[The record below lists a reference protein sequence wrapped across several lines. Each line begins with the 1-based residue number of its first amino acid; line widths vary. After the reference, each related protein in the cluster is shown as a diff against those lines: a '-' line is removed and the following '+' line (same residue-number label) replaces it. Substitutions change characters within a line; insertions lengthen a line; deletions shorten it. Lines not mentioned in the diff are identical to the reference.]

1 MSVNLRVMFISNTLW
16 KPILVSAIFF
26 SVILP
31 LFGQQRFQLIGGN
44 DPAEDRW
51 VDSVFNTLGDE
62 QRIAQLFMIR
72 AHSDKG
78 PEHVAHVESLIRE
91 YQVGSLCFF
100 QGTPEKQAELTNR
113 YQAISPIPLMVAID
127 GEWGLGMRM
136 KESAMSFPRQLML
149 GAIQNNDL
157 IYRMGREIGRQM
169 RRVGVQV
176 NFAPV
181 ADVNNN
187 AANPVIHTRSF
198 GEDRYNVSVKSY
210 MYMKGMQDVNVMAC
224 AKHFPGHGDTDVDSH
239 YDLPVIRHDR
249 SRLDSVELYP
259 FRALSDYGIG
269 SMMVAHVQVP
279 ALDNR
284 ENRPTTLSRNTIT
297 DLLRKEIGFKG
308 LIFTDALEM
317 KGVTKHFGGGIVAA
331 EALLA
336 GNDILCLP
344 EDLGAALREI
354 KAYLAD
360 GRLEREQLMESV
372 RRVLRAKY
380 RLGLTRATPVPVEN
394 IRKEL
399 SSPEA
404 EVLRRELIKG
414 ALTMVRN
421 KQRLIPIQ
429 RTDTLSIASLSI
441 GASAETAFQKRL
453 SSYSKGAAYQ
463 TSKDISQERAEE
475 LLAALGKQELVIVGL
490 HGMNA
495 SSAQNFGLSTASL
508 QFLKA
513 LNKKT
518 RVVVAVFG
526 SPYALKHFD
535 DFEWVLQA
543 YEEDSAT
550 QDLSAQALFGAI
562 GLSGRLPVTAST
574 RSTFNAGEDTPS
586 LGRMGFSLPEE
597 AGLHSDTLARIAR
610 IAREAIS
617 EGATP
622 GCVVLVAR
630 KGQVV
635 YHEAFGDHTYSIHH
649 PVQKDDVYD
658 LASVTKIA
666 ATTLALMYFQ
676 ERGMIDL
683 QKPLSDYLPELKGTN
698 KENIL
703 ISDILAHRARLRDWI
718 PFYETTLIRDNKKEV
733 SPSADFYRSAPEGV
747 FSIPVT
753 EQLFLRN
760 TFQDSIWH
768 QIWYSGLFE
777 NPGYKYS
784 DLGFFLFAKLVER
797 LSGTTLDAFVREH
810 FYQPLGLQT
819 TTFQPWKT
827 IPLDRIPPTE
837 EDNYFRKQRV
847 HGYVHDMGAA
857 MLGGVSGHAG
867 LFSNAVDLATIMQ
880 MLLWKGEYGGE
891 HFLNPVTIDR
901 FTSRHTDSNRRAMGF
916 DMLPIG
922 AKYPPNVSPRVSE
935 NTFGHVGFT
944 GVCAWADPEEELV
957 FIFLANRTY
966 PSMRNYRLNKLNIRN
981 RIQGAV
987 YDALFERPQP
997 LHVGKL
1003 DMPVISVN

>member
-1 MSVNLRVMFISNTLW
+1 MLASVL
-16 KPILVSAIFF
+16 FF
-26 SVILP
+26 SVILSTS
-31 LFGQQRFQLIGGN
+31 GQQRFQLSGSS

-51 VDSVFNTLGDE
+51 VDSVFNALGDE

-78 PEHVAHVESLIRE
+78 PEHVAYVESLIRE

-113 YQAISPIPLMVAID
+113 YQAISPLPLMVAID

-149 GAIQNNDL
+149 GAIQDNDL

-181 ADVNNN
+181 ADINNN

-198 GEDRYNVSVKSY
+198 GEDRYNVLAKAY
-210 MYMKGMQDVNVMAC
+210 MYMKGMQDVNIMAC

-239 YDLPVIRHDR
+239 YDLPIIRHNR

-269 SMMVAHVQVP
+269 SIMVGHLQVP

-297 DLLRKEIGFKG
+297 NLLRKEIGFKG

-354 KAYLAD
+354 KAYVAD
-360 GRLEREQLMESV
+360 GRMEREQLMESV

-380 RLGLTRATPVPVEN
+380 RLGLTRVAPIPVEN

-399 SSPEA
+399 STPEA
-404 EVLRRELIKG
+404 EVLRRELIKA

-421 KQRLIPIQ
+421 KQRLIPLQ
-429 RTDTLSIASLSI
+429 RTDTLQIASLSI

-453 SSYSKGAAYQ
+453 ASYAKIPAYQ
-463 TSKDISQERAEE
+463 ASKDITPERSEE
-475 LLAALGKQELVIVGL
+475 LLAELSKQELVIVGV

-495 SSAQNFGLSTASL
+495 SSAQNFGISTASL
-508 QFLKA
+508 QLLKA
-513 LNKKT
+513 LNQKT
-518 RVVVAVFG
+518 RVVLVVFG
-526 SPYALKHFD
+526 SPYALKNFD
-535 DFEWVLQA
+535 DFEWILQA

-550 QDLSAQALFGAI
+550 QDISAQALFGAI
-562 GLSGRLPVTAST
+562 GLSGRLPVSASA
-574 RSTFNAGEDTPS
+574 RSTFNSGEDTPS
-586 LGRMGFSLPEE
+586 LGRMGFSIPEE
-597 AGLHSDTLARIAR
+597 AGLHSDTLTRIAH

-622 GCVVLVAR
+622 GCVILVAR

-635 YHEAFGDHTYSIHH
+635 YQEAFGDHTYSIHH

-666 ATTLALMYFQ
+666 ATTLALMSFHEQ
-676 ERGMIDL
+676 GRIDL

-718 PFYETTLIRDNKKEV
+718 PFYETTLTKNDKKEV
-733 SPSADFYRSAPEGV
+733 SPSADFYRSTPEDEYA
-747 FSIPVT
+747 IPVT
-753 EQLFLRN
+753 EQLYLRN
-760 TFQDSIWH
+760 SFQDSIWH
-768 QIWYSGLFE
+768 QIWYSGLFQT
-777 NPGYKYS
+777 PGYKYS
-784 DLGFFLFAKLVER
+784 DLGFFLFARLVR
-797 LSGTTLDAFVREH
+797 YLSGMPLDGFVREH

-827 IPLDRIPPTE
+827 LSLDRIPPTE

-867 LFSNAVDLATIMQ
+867 LFSNAQDLATIMQ
-880 MLLWKGEYGGE
+880 MLLQKGEYGGQRY
-891 HFLNPVTIDR
+891 FNPATVEL
-901 FTSRHTDSNRRAMGF
+901 FTTRHTDSNRRAMGF
-916 DMLPIG
+916 DMLPLG
-922 AKYPPNVSPRVSE
+922 SKYPPNVSSRVSE

-944 GVCAWADPEEELV
+944 GVCAWADPQEDLI

-981 RIQGAV
+981 RIQAAV
-987 YDALFERPQP
+987 YDALFDRPQP

>member
-1 MSVNLRVMFISNTLW
+1 MRRITDYGRYALAACLLLSAVLTVN
-16 KPILVSAIFF
+16 
-26 SVILP
+26 
-31 LFGQQRFQLIGGN
+31 GQQRFKLVPGS

-51 VDSVFNTLGDE
+51 VDSVFNALGED
-62 QRIAQLFMIR
+62 QRIGQLFMIR

-78 PEHVAHVESLIRE
+78 PEHVALVESLIRD

-100 QGTPEKQAELTNR
+100 QGTPEKQAELTNQ
-113 YQAISPIPLMVAID
+113 YQALSKTPLMIAID

-149 GAIQNNDL
+149 GAVQDNDL

-198 GEDRYNVSVKSY
+198 GEDQYNVTVKSY
-210 MYMKGMQDVNVMAC
+210 MYMKGMQDINVMAC
-224 AKHFPGHGDTDVDSH
+224 AKHFPGHGDTNVDSH
-239 YDLPVIRHDR
+239 YDLPIIRHDR
-249 SRLDSVELYP
+249 PRLDSIELYP

-269 SMMVAHVQVP
+269 SMMVAHLQVP
-279 ALDNR
+279 ALDDR
-284 ENRPTTLSRNTIT
+284 ENRPTTLSRNTVT
-297 DLLRKEIGFKG
+297 NLLRKELGFKG

-317 KGVTKHFGGGIVAA
+317 KGVTKHFGGGIVEA

-344 EDLGAALREI
+344 ENLGAALREI
-354 KAYLAD
+354 KSYLANGTLD
-360 GRLEREQLMESV
+360 REQLMESV

-380 RLGLTRATPVPVEN
+380 RLGLTRVTPVPTEN

-399 SSPEA
+399 STPEA
-404 EVLRRELIKG
+404 EVLRRELIK
-414 ALTMVRN
+414 ASLTMVRN

-429 RTDTLSIASLSI
+429 RIDTLGMASLSI
-441 GASAETAFQKRL
+441 GAGAETAFQKRL
-453 SSYSKGAAYQ
+453 SAYGNIAHYQ
-463 TSKDISQERAEE
+463 TSKEISPERADALQA
-475 LLAALGKQELVIVGL
+475 LLEKQEIVFVGL

-495 SSAQNFGLSTASL
+495 SSVQQFGLSSSAL
-508 QFLKA
+508 EFLKG
-513 LNKKT
+513 LNQKT
-518 RVVVAVFG
+518 RVVLVVFG
-526 SPYALKHFD
+526 TPYALKYFD

-543 YEEDSAT
+543 YEEDGAT
-550 QDLSAQALFGAI
+550 QDLAAQALFGAI
-562 GLSGRLPVTAST
+562 GLAGRLPVSASA
-574 RSTFNAGEDTPS
+574 RSTYNTGEDTPS
-586 LGRMGFSLPEE
+586 LGRMGFAIPEE
-597 AGLHSDTLARIAR
+597 AGLRSDTLARIAR
-610 IAREAIS
+610 IVKEAIT

-635 YHEAFGDHTYSIHH
+635 YHEAFGDHTYSIQH

-666 ATTLALMYFQ
+666 ATTLALMHFKEQ
-676 ERGMIDL
+676 GRIDL
-683 QKPLSDYLPELKGTN
+683 QKPLSEYLPELKGTN

-718 PFYETTLIRDNKKEV
+718 PFYEATLVRDSQKEV
-733 SPSADFYRSAPEGV
+733 SPSADFYRPVPEPE

-753 EQLFLRN
+753 ERMFLRDG
-760 TFQDSIWH
+760 FQDSIWH

-777 NPGYKYS
+777 NSGYKYS
-784 DLGFFLFAKLVER
+784 DLGFFLFSKLVAR
-797 LSGTTLDAFVREH
+797 MADQPLDAFVKER

-827 IPLDRIPPTE
+827 IALDRIPPTE
-837 EDNYFRKQRV
+837 EDNYFRKQRI

-867 LFSNAVDLATIMQ
+867 LFSNALDLATLMQ
-880 MLLWKGEYGGE
+880 MLLQKGQYGGQRFFDPATVD
-891 HFLNPVTIDR
+891 HFT
-901 FTSRHTDSNRRAMGF
+901 TRHPAGNRRAMGF
-916 DMLPIG
+916 DMLPVG
-922 AKYPPNVSPRVSE
+922 SRYPPNVSARVSE
-935 NTFGHVGFT
+935 STFGHVGFT
-944 GVCAWADPEEELV
+944 GVCAWADPEESLI

-966 PSMRNYRLNKLNIRN
+966 PSMRNYRLNKLSIRN
-981 RIQGAV
+981 RIQATV
-987 YDALFERPQP
+987 YDALFDRPAP

-1003 DMPVISVN
+1003 ELPVFSVN